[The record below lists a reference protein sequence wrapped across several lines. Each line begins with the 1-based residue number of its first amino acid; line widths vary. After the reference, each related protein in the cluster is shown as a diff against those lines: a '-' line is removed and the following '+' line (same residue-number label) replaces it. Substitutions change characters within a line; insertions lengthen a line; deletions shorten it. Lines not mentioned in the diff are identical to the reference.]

1 MANIFRRL
9 QTNGKNFRAQL
20 VRTDSKTMLWVAED
34 NEEIYL
40 IRFDR
45 ILSADVF
52 KIDPEQ
58 DVCKAIFL
66 TFSEDEDEEECE
78 SWDCG
83 SFTSADAMDFLKWF
97 QASLSSQQPVMNA

>member
-1 MANIFRRL
+1 MANIFKRV

-20 VRTDSKTMLWVAED
+20 VRTDTRNMLWVAED

-52 KIDPEQ
+52 KISSEE

-66 TFSEDEDEEECE
+66 TFLEDEDDEEYE

-83 SFTSADAMDFLKWF
+83 SFTSADALDFLKWF
-97 QASLSSQQPVMNA
+97 QASLNAQQPVINA